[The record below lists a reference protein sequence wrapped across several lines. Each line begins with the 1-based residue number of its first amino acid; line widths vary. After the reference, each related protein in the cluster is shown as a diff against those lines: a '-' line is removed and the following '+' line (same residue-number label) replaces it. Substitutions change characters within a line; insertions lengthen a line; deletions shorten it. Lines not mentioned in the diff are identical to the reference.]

1 MTSYSILLMKATS
14 SPEDDEPDTSPNE
27 YERLLSQFGCKVS
40 FIPPLQFEFVN
51 IDILKDKF
59 RQPDKFSG
67 VVLTSPRSVD
77 ACQKAFD
84 GIRDKSNLD
93 TWLKSKYCYTVGP
106 STAQKAI
113 DLLSWSPNQIRGGH
127 ECGNSLSLSLC
138 IKEDFTGN
146 VNFTHKELLLYPCG
160 NLKRETLAHEVGKSK
175 NVELD
180 IVTCYKT
187 VANHQLEELI
197 RLVSEDKE
205 NIDIIVFFSPSGVK
219 FCWDLLQKYIRSD
232 PKYIAIGPT
241 TMTSLKTY
249 CKEESL
255 LYESETPSAHGV
267 QSAVRHIMNKT

>member
-14 SPEDDEPDTSPNE
+14 SPEDEEPDTSPNE
-27 YERLLSQFGCKVS
+27 YERLLSQLGCKVS
-40 FIPPLQFEFVN
+40 FIPPLQFEFFN
-51 IDILKDKF
+51 IDILEDKF

-77 ACQKAFD
+77 ACQKAFH
-84 GIRDKSNLD
+84 GIKDKSSLD

-106 STAQKAI
+106 STAQKAK

-146 VNFTHKELLLYPCG
+146 VNLTHKELLLYPCG

-197 RLVSEDKE
+197 RLVSEEKE
-205 NIDIIVFFSPSGVK
+205 RIDIIVFFSPSGVR
-219 FCWDLLQKYIRSD
+219 FCWDLVQKYIRPN

-241 TMTSLKTY
+241 TMASLKTY

-267 QSAVRHIMNKT
+267 RSVVRYIMNKT

>member
-27 YERLLSQFGCKVS
+27 YERLLSQLGCKVS

-77 ACQKAFD
+77 ACQTAFD
-84 GIRDKSNLD
+84 GIKDKSNLD

-106 STAQKAI
+106 STAQKAK
-113 DLLSWSPNQIRGGH
+113 DLLSWSSNQIRGGH
-127 ECGNSLSLSLC
+127 ECGNSLSLSSC
-138 IKEDFTGN
+138 IKEDYTDN
-146 VNFTHKELLLYPCG
+146 ANLTHKNVLLYPCG
-160 NLKRETLAHEVGKSK
+160 NLKRETLAHEVEKSK

-187 VANHQLEELI
+187 AANNQLEELI
-197 RLVSEDKE
+197 RQVSEDNEK
-205 NIDIIVFFSPSGVK
+205 IDIIVFFSPSGVK
-219 FCWDLLQKYIRSD
+219 FCWDLLQKYIRSN

-241 TMTSLKTY
+241 TMASLKTH

-267 QSAVRHIMNKT
+267 QSVVQHIMNKT